1 MSTVKSNMRERVFPI
16 DKSYLYFNLNVLSV
30 MGIWNPWEEGYKYWV
45 YKIYEW
51 YVIIVIM
58 AMRLTA
64 ILVRGISAE
73 DTTQLLQEFSLL
85 AVEAADTIK
94 YIAYI
99 FHREEV
105 LELCSA
111 FNWDRHL
118 LGTEE
123 ITQFRNKVLT
133 HSLSSSKTFTIAIV
147 VAVILYYCFY
157 YYAALGYSEYQLDKL
172 PIRTVP
178 LKYCFILTNFWVA
191 FICDYITF
199 TWLGLIA
206 VTHDAFIM
214 ALMINITSQLEIL
227 NFRLEKCHREIFEIS
242 NDKIPQVPN
251 LIHFECVEREM
262 NGKSVTL
269 DPNAELINCIK
280 FHQHIIKML
289 NMFRAI
295 YDKALLPQL
304 LISLLLVSM
313 SAFQMILGQQGDQS
327 TSDSVGAL
335 VFLIACILQLLAFC
349 WGGNII
355 LVESEKTSDSLYA
368 SHWYYRNTTFRNN
381 VKIFLGAI
389 KNPLIVSAGGLVDL
403 SAETFKNILTK
414 GYSASTVLKN
424 TA

>member
-1 MSTVKSNMRERVFPI
+1 MSNMKSNMRENVFPI

-30 MGIWNPWEEGYKYWV
+30 MGIWNPWDEGYKHWI

-58 AMRLTA
+58 VMRLTA

-73 DTTQLLQEFSLL
+73 DTTQFLQEFSLL

-99 FHREEV
+99 FHRNEV

-118 LGTEE
+118 PGTEE

-133 HSLSSSKTFTIAIV
+133 QSLSASKTFTIAIV

-157 YYAALGYSEYQLDKL
+157 YYAALGYSEYKLEKL

-191 FICDYITF
+191 FLCDYITF

-214 ALMINITSQLEIL
+214 ALMINITAQLEIL
-227 NFRLEKCHREIFEIS
+227 NFRLEKCHVEIFELS
-242 NDKIPQVPN
+242 QVQKN
-251 LIHFECVEREM
+251 EQLKLIHFECVEREM
-262 NGKSVTL
+262 IDDSLTL
-269 DPNAELINCIK
+269 DPNAELINCIR

-289 NMFRAI
+289 NMFRTI

-313 SAFQMILGQQGDQS
+313 SALQMILGQQGNL
-327 TSDSVGAL
+327 SDSVGAL

-368 SHWYYRNTTFRNN
+368 SHWYYRDTIFRNN